1 VRDFEPEDI
10 DLAEVATA
18 LRQVFTDAPP
28 LGYLQGRTALRDA
41 VAVHLHCS
49 LLQAEEVVDTMVSRG
64 FLRYEGSAIEAV
76 GDLEPW
82 QIVAPASG
90 F

>member
-10 DLAEVATA
+10 DLAEVAAA
-18 LRQVFTDAPP
+18 LRQVFSDAPP

-41 VAVHLHCS
+41 VAVHLDCS

-64 FLRYEGSAIEAV
+64 FLRYEGSSVEAV
-76 GDLEPW
+76 DDLEPW
-82 QIVAPASG
+82 QIVSSAAG
-90 F
+90 L